1 MKFKVL
7 GNIIYIDAYFIPED
21 EVCPICGSKDLYKNG
36 HTIKTIK
43 HCTYYTSLFIVKC
56 HIQNYK
62 CKDCNHI
69 FREKNTFANDNE
81 QLSKETIFI
90 ILDKLK
96 YYTATFE
103 SVARDLH
110 LTRHNIIS
118 IFDRYVEYTPSSTLP
133 EIMCFDEKHINKGLS
148 DIAYSFVILDWKN
161 IKIYD
166 MLQSRHKKSLEKYF
180 DKFSLEERL
189 KVKYIIIDMW
199 ESYKDIAKRYF
210 KNAKIAID
218 SFHVM
223 EHINKAMNKIRIK
236 VMQKFNLNT
245 EQIDD
250 NDPYYYVL
258 KKYHYIF
265 LQLFDDVKDFSK
277 YNKKLKMWLNKYK
290 LRKYMLDIDDE
301 LKLAYELSE
310 EYREFNRAA
319 NENNCEEQL
328 NDLIEKFFNSKLE
341 PFIEVAK
348 TLSTWKEYILNSFIT
363 IKDCL
368 DDNGKARRLSNGPIE
383 GINSMIEKINVN
395 GNGYTNFER
404 FKNRCIYVINKD
416 YIIRGT
422 PKKSK
427 QYKKNKDKDKK

>member
-1 MKFKVL
+1 MQFKVL

-21 EVCPICGSKDLYKNG
+21 EKCPICESTDLYKNG
-36 HTIKTIK
+36 HTVKTIK

-62 CKDCNHI
+62 CKECNHI
-69 FREKNTFANDNE
+69 FREKNTFSNDNE
-81 QLSKETIFI
+81 QLSKETIFV

-103 SVARDLH
+103 SVARDTH
-110 LTRHNIIS
+110 LNRQNIIDV
-118 IFDRYVEYTPSSTLP
+118 FDRYVDYTPSSTLP

-148 DIAYSFVILDWKN
+148 DKAYSFVILDWRN

-166 MLQSRHKKSLEKYF
+166 MLPSRHKRTIENYF
-180 DKFSLEERL
+180 DKFSFETRQN
-189 KVKYIIIDMW
+189 VKYIIIDMW
-199 ESYKDIAKRYF
+199 DSYKDVAKRYF

-236 VMQKFNLNT
+236 VMQKYNLNT
-245 EQIDD
+245 EQLED

-258 KKYHYIF
+258 KKYHYLF
-265 LQLFDDVKDFSK
+265 LQLFDDIADFNK
-277 YNKKLKMWLNKYK
+277 YNKKLRMWLNKYN
-290 LRKYMLDIDDE
+290 LRKYMLDIDEE
-301 LKLAYELSE
+301 LRLAYELSE
-310 EYREFNRAA
+310 EYREFNRVA
-319 NENNCEEQL
+319 NETNCEEQL

-368 DDNGKARRLSNGPIE
+368 DDNGKPRRLSNGPIE
-383 GINSMIEKINVN
+383 GINSIIEKINSN
-395 GNGYTNFER
+395 GNGYSNFDR
-404 FKNRCIYVINKD
+404 FKNRCIYVINKE
-416 YIIRGT
+416 YTILGT

-427 QYKKNKDKDKK
+427 QYNKTKK